1 MSSDCSTLQPE
12 MRILFLD
19 TVHDHLA
26 SHLTRM
32 DHECIDG
39 CKLTREELLPQI
51 ADYDGIVIRSRIKLD
66 KELLDAAKNLRFIAR
81 AGAGMEN
88 IDVEH
93 AKMLGVQC
101 FNAPEGNR
109 DAVAEHAIGMLLTL
123 FNHINTADIEVR
135 KGQWLRESNRGVEL
149 LGRTVGII
157 GYGNTGQAFTK
168 RLAGFG
174 VLMYAHDK
182 YEKGFSDDYVI
193 ETNLESIFQE
203 AEVVSL
209 HVPLTLETFHMVND
223 AFFEKLN
230 NPVYLIN
237 TSRGAVVDTEALVRA
252 IENGK
257 VLGACLDV
265 LEFEKFNFEQIE
277 NEEIPTALQYLIDS
291 PKVILTPHVAGWT
304 QESNAK
310 IAHVL
315 AEKIQMA
322 YSEVH

>member
-1 MSSDCSTLQPE
+1 M
-12 MRILFLD
+12 
-19 TVHDHLA
+19 
-26 SHLTRM
+26 RM
-32 DHECIDG
+32 DYQCHDG
-39 CKLTREELLPQI
+39 SELSREEILLEIKQ
-51 ADYDGIVIRSRIKLD
+51 YDGVVIRSRIKLD

-93 AKMLGVQC
+93 AKMLGIQC

-135 KGQWLRESNRGVEL
+135 KGLWLREENRGVEL

-157 GYGNTGQAFTK
+157 GYGNTGRALAK

-182 YEKGFSDDYVI
+182 YEKDFCDDLVI
-193 ETNLESIFQE
+193 ETNLESICQE

-209 HVPLTLETFHMVND
+209 HVPLTSATFHMVND

-230 NPVYLIN
+230 NPIYLIN
-237 TSRGAVVDTEALVRA
+237 TSRGSVVDTEALVRA
-252 IENGK
+252 LESGK

-277 NEEIPTALQYLIDS
+277 NEEIPPSLQYLIDS

>member
-109 DAVAEHAIGMLLTL
+109 DAVAEHAIDM
-123 FNHINTADIEVR
+123 
-135 KGQWLRESNRGVEL
+135 W
-149 LGRTVGII
+149 
-157 GYGNTGQAFTK
+157 
-168 RLAGFG
+168 
-174 VLMYAHDK
+174 
-182 YEKGFSDDYVI
+182 
-193 ETNLESIFQE
+193 
-203 AEVVSL
+203 
-209 HVPLTLETFHMVND
+209 
-223 AFFEKLN
+223 
-230 NPVYLIN
+230 
-237 TSRGAVVDTEALVRA
+237 
-252 IENGK
+252 GK
-257 VLGACLDV
+257 V
-265 LEFEKFNFEQIE
+265 
-277 NEEIPTALQYLIDS
+277 
-291 PKVILTPHVAGWT
+291 
-304 QESNAK
+304 
-310 IAHVL
+310 
-315 AEKIQMA
+315 
-322 YSEVH
+322 

>member
-1 MSSDCSTLQPE
+1 

-19 TVHDHLA
+19 TVHEHLA

-39 CKLTREELLPQI
+39 SNLSREELLPQI

-66 KELLDAAKNLRFIAR
+66 KDLLDAAKNLRFAAR

-88 IDVEH
+88 IDVDY
-93 AKMLGVQC
+93 AKMLGIQC

-109 DAVAEHAIGMLLTL
+109 DAVAEHAIGMLLSL
-123 FNHINTADIEVR
+123 FNHINTADMEVR
-135 KGQWLRESNRGVEL
+135 MGLWQREENRGIEL
-149 LGRTVGII
+149 LGRTVGIV
-157 GYGNTGQAFTK
+157 GYGNTGQALAK
-168 RLAGFG
+168 RMAGFG
-174 VLMYAHDK
+174 VLAYAYDK
-182 YEKGFSDDYVI
+182 YEKGFGSDLII
-193 ETNLESIFQE
+193 ETNMESIFQE

-209 HVPLTLETFHMVND
+209 HVPLTLETYHMVND
-223 AFFEKLN
+223 EFFEKLN
-230 NPVYLIN
+230 NPIYLIN
-237 TSRGAVVDTEALVRA
+237 TSRGAVVDTDALVRA
-252 IENGK
+252 IESGK

-277 NEEIPTALQYLIDS
+277 NEEFPTALQYLIDS

>member
-1 MSSDCSTLQPE
+1 

-32 DHECIDG
+32 DFECVDGSTLSRDEVLECISG
-39 CKLTREELLPQI
+39 YE
-51 ADYDGIVIRSRIKLD
+51 GIVIRSRIKLD
-66 KELLDAAKNLRFIAR
+66 KELLDKATKLEFIAR

-93 AKMLGVQC
+93 AKMLGIRC

-109 DAVAEHAIGMLLTL
+109 DAVAEHAMGMLLTL
-123 FNHINTADIEVR
+123 FNKINTADVEVR
-135 KGQWLRESNRGVEL
+135 KGLWRREENRGVEL

-157 GYGNTGQAFTK
+157 GYGNTGQAFAK

-174 VLMYAHDK
+174 VLMYAYDK
-182 YEKGFSDDYVI
+182 FKKDFSDDLVL
-193 ETNLESIFQE
+193 ETNLESILYE
-203 AEVVSL
+203 GEVISL
-209 HVPLTLETFHMVND
+209 HVPLTEETHHMVND
-223 AFFEKLN
+223 EFFDKLK
-230 NPVYLIN
+230 NPIYLIN
-237 TSRGAVVDTEALVRA
+237 TSRGPVVDTAALVRA
-252 IENGK
+252 IESGK

-277 NEEIPTALQYLIDS
+277 NEEIPESLQYLLDS
-291 PKVILTPHVAGWT
+291 NKVILTPHVAGWT

-315 AEKIQMA
+315 ADKIQNEF
-322 YSEVH
+322 SRVH

>member
-1 MSSDCSTLQPE
+1 

-19 TVHDHLA
+19 TVHQHLE

-32 DHECIDG
+32 DYECVDG
-39 CKLTREELLPQI
+39 TKLSRDAVIQQI
-51 ADYDGIVIRSRIKLD
+51 AGFEGVVIRSRIMMD
-66 KELLDAAKNLRFIAR
+66 KEVLEAAKNLRFIAR

-93 AKMLGVQC
+93 AKALGIKC

-135 KGQWLRESNRGVEL
+135 KGLWLREENRGVEL
-149 LGRTVGII
+149 LGRTIGLI
-157 GYGNTGQAFTK
+157 GYGNTGQALAK

-174 VLMYAHDK
+174 VLMYAYDK
-182 YEKGFSDDYVI
+182 YKKGFSDDHVI
-193 ETNLESIFQE
+193 ETNLESIYQE

-209 HVPLTLETFHMVND
+209 HVPLTLETYHMLND
-223 AFFEKLN
+223 AFFEKLHY
-230 NPVYLIN
+230 PIYLIN

-252 IENGK
+252 IESGK

-265 LEFEKFNFEQIE
+265 LEYEKFNFEQIE
-277 NEEIPTALQYLIDS
+277 NEEIPAAFQYLIDS

>member
-1 MSSDCSTLQPE
+1 

-19 TVHDHLA
+19 TVHEHLA

-32 DHECIDG
+32 DHECVDG
-39 CKLTREELLPQI
+39 TTLTREELFPQI

-66 KELLDAAKNLRFIAR
+66 KELLDAAKNLRFVAR

-93 AKMLGVQC
+93 AKMLGIQC

-109 DAVAEHAIGMLLTL
+109 DAVAEHAIGMLLSL
-123 FNHINTADIEVR
+123 FNHINTADFEVR
-135 KGQWLRESNRGVEL
+135 KGKWLREENRGVEL
-149 LGRTVGII
+149 LGRTVGIV
-157 GYGNTGQAFTK
+157 GYGNTGQAFAK

-174 VLMYAHDK
+174 VLMYANDK
-182 YEKGFSDDYVI
+182 HKTGFSNDHVI
-193 ETNLESIFQE
+193 ETNLESILQE
-203 AEVVSL
+203 AEVISL
-209 HVPLTLETFHMVND
+209 HVPLTEETYHMVND

-230 NPVYLIN
+230 HPIYLIN

-252 IENGK
+252 INSGK

-265 LEFEKFNFEQIE
+265 LEYEKFNFEQIE
-277 NEEIPTALQYLIDS
+277 NEEIPPAFQYLIDS

-310 IAHVL
+310 ISHVL
-315 AEKIQMA
+315 AEKIQLA
-322 YSEVH
+322 YSEGR

>member
-1 MSSDCSTLQPE
+1 

-19 TVHDHLA
+19 TVHEHLP
-26 SHLTRM
+26 SHLMRM
-32 DHECIDG
+32 DYQCIDG
-39 CKLTREELLPQI
+39 TDWSREELLREI
-51 ADYDGIVIRSRIKLD
+51 ATFDGIVIRGRIKMD
-66 KELLDAAKNLRFIAR
+66 KEVLDAAKSLRFIAR

-88 IDVEH
+88 IDVEY
-93 AKMLGVQC
+93 AKMLGVHC

-109 DAVAEHAIGMLLTL
+109 DAVAEHVMGMLLTL

-135 KGQWLRESNRGVEL
+135 KGLWQREENRGVEL

-157 GYGNTGQAFTK
+157 GYGNTGQALAK
-168 RLAGFG
+168 RMAGFG
-174 VLMYAHDK
+174 VLAYAYDK
-182 YEKGFSDDYVI
+182 YEKDFSSDLVI
-193 ETNLESIFQE
+193 ETNLESILQE
-203 AEVVSL
+203 AEVISL
-209 HVPLTLETFHMVND
+209 HVPMSLETYHLVSD
-223 AFFEKLN
+223 EFFDKLK
-230 NPVYLIN
+230 NPIYLIN
-237 TSRGAVVDTEALVRA
+237 TSRGSVVDTEALVRA
-252 IENGK
+252 LESGK

-277 NEEIPTALQYLIDS
+277 NEEIPPSLQYLIDS

>member
-1 MSSDCSTLQPE
+1 

-19 TVHDHLA
+19 TVHEHLA

-32 DHECIDG
+32 DHECVDG
-39 CKLTREELLPQI
+39 SRLSRQELLPQI
-51 ADYDGIVIRSRIKLD
+51 EDYDGIVIRSRIKLD

-88 IDVEH
+88 IDVEY
-93 AKMLGVQC
+93 AKMLGIQC

-109 DAVAEHAIGMLLTL
+109 DAVAEHAIGMLLSL
-123 FNHINTADIEVR
+123 FNHINTADMEVR
-135 KGQWLRESNRGVEL
+135 KGLWLREENRGVEL

-157 GYGNTGQAFTK
+157 GYGNTGQAFAK
-168 RLAGFG
+168 RLSGFG

-182 YEKGFSDDYVI
+182 YQKGFSDDLVI
-193 ETNLESIFQE
+193 ETNMESIYQE
-203 AEVVSL
+203 AEIISL
-209 HVPLTLETFHMVND
+209 HVPLTLETFHMLND

-230 NPVYLIN
+230 HPVYLIN

-252 IENGK
+252 MQSGK

-277 NEEIPTALQYLIDS
+277 NEEIPAAFQYLIDS
-291 PKVILTPHVAGWT
+291 PKVILTPHIAGWT
-304 QESNAK
+304 QESHAK
-310 IAHVL
+310 LSHVL
-315 AEKIQMA
+315 AEKIQIA
-322 YSEVH
+322 YSEAR

>member
-1 MSSDCSTLQPE
+1 MK
-12 MRILFLD
+12 ILFID
-19 TVHDHLA
+19 VVHEHLV
-26 SHLTRM
+26 SYLMRM
-32 DHECIDG
+32 DYQCHDG
-39 CKLTREELLPQI
+39 SELSREEILLEIEQ
-51 ADYDGIVIRSRIKLD
+51 YDGVVIRSRIKLD

-93 AKMLGVQC
+93 AKMLGIQC

-109 DAVAEHAIGMLLTL
+109 DAVAEHTIGMLLTL
-123 FNHINTADIEVR
+123 FNHINTADIEIR
-135 KGQWLRESNRGVEL
+135 KGLWLREENRGVEL

-157 GYGNTGQAFTK
+157 GYGNTGQALAK

-182 YEKGFSDDYVI
+182 YEKDFSDDLVI
-193 ETNLESIFQE
+193 ETNLESILQE
-203 AEVVSL
+203 AEVISL
-209 HVPLTLETFHMVND
+209 HVPLNLETFHMVND

-230 NPVYLIN
+230 NPIYLIN

-252 IENGK
+252 IESGK

-265 LEFEKFNFEQIE
+265 LEFEKFNFEKIE
-277 NEEIPTALQYLIDS
+277 NEKIPPSLQYLIDS

-304 QESNAK
+304 QESHAK
-310 IAHVL
+310 ISHVL